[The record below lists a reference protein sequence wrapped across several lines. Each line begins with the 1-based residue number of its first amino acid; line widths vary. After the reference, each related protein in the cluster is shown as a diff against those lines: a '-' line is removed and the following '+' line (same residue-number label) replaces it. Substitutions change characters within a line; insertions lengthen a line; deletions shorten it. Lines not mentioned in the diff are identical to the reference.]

1 MGFNIDSFKTEITGR
16 GTLQTNKFEV
26 FIPLPRVMGGSTA
39 TARMLALRAEN
50 VKFPGVNLDL
60 TQVNRYGYGPRI
72 RSPFNVNFN
81 DNSIT
86 FIEDEV
92 NTVSKFFYIW
102 MNSIFDYSGVN
113 TGSNVSPTYLVK
125 YRIEYVTDIKIYVY
139 NTAGFLASTVVMKD
153 AYPTNL
159 GDVGLGWSDNN
170 SLFRV
175 NVGFTFKEWYIE
187 QFVQNGRDKLT
198 ASTGTYQPGTEKS
211 PTNSNAVMPGGP
223 DLTSMS
229 DGRLDAYIQSLMND
243 IMVRGPSDSINY
255 GGDTATGSTTGT
267 NHGSATEIPV
277 LGGRPP
283 KGGTF
288 QPIGELVLDPVTGQY
303 SLR

>member
-26 FIPLPRVMGGSTA
+26 LIPLPRVMGGSTA

-92 NTVSKFFYIW
+92 NTVSKFFYLW

-198 ASTGTYQPGTEKS
+198 ASTGISQPGTQKS
-211 PTNSNAVMPGGP
+211 PTNSNIVIPGP
-223 DLTSMS
+223 QVTPPPITSEEI
-229 DGRLDAYIQSLMND
+229 LN
-243 IMVRGPSDSINY
+243 SINSQNFY
-255 GGDTATGSTTGT
+255 NDLINGYTQADTAYTGT
-267 NHGSATEIPV
+267 TSTVIEVSGS
-277 LGGRPP
+277 RP
-283 KGGTF
+283 TT
-288 QPIGELVLDPVTGQY
+288 L
-303 SLR
+303 SR